1 MNLEKSF
8 RIALA
13 TKGMSKQ
20 DLAVKMKCTGPYITQ
35 ISKGGSMSVRDTLG
49 GNELYSNEEILTT
62 TNRVLFVRHPQERH
76 ISTFGFFV
84 LSIIAVVLSI

>member
-20 DLAVKMKCTGPYITQ
+20 DLAAQMKCTGPYITQ
-35 ISKGGSMSVRDTLG
+35 ISKGGSMSVSKLQDVCGVLG
-49 GNELYSNEEILTT
+49 YKVWEFIRLGE
-62 TNRVLFVRHPQERH
+62 
-76 ISTFGFFV
+76 G
-84 LSIIAVVLSI
+84 

>member
-20 DLAVKMKCTGPYITQ
+20 DLAAEMKVTGAYIT
-35 ISKGGSMSVRDTLG
+35 KVMTDRNMSVRTLKLVCAALNVKVWEFMKFG
-49 GNELYSNEEILTT
+49 EE
-62 TNRVLFVRHPQERH
+62 
-76 ISTFGFFV
+76 
-84 LSIIAVVLSI
+84 

>member
-35 ISKGGSMSVRDTLG
+35 ISKGGSMSVSKLQDVC
-49 GNELYSNEEILTT
+49 NELGYKVWEFIRLGEE
-62 TNRVLFVRHPQERH
+62 E
-76 ISTFGFFV
+76 
-84 LSIIAVVLSI
+84 

>member
-20 DLAVKMKCTGPYITQ
+20 DLAAQMKCTGAYITQ
-35 ISKGGSMSVRDTLG
+35 ITRGGSMSVSKLQDVC
-49 GNELYSNEEILTT
+49 NELVYKVWEFIKLGED
-62 TNRVLFVRHPQERH
+62 Q
-76 ISTFGFFV
+76 
-84 LSIIAVVLSI
+84 

>member
-20 DLAVKMKCTGPYITQ
+20 DLAAQMKCTGAYITQ
-35 ISKGGSMSVRDTLG
+35 ITRGGSMSVSKL
-49 GNELYSNEEILTT
+49 
-62 TNRVLFVRHPQERH
+62 
-76 ISTFGFFV
+76 
-84 LSIIAVVLSI
+84 